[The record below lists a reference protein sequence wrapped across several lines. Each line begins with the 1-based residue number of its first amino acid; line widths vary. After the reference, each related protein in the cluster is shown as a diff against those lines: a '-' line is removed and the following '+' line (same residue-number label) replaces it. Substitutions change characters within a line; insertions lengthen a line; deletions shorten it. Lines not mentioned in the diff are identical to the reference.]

1 MWKVGNVVTDVPLGS
16 DFIGYGFNV
25 MTEQGK
31 QLMVFAYETQDAA
44 EDAARHIEAA
54 VELGRVDGFNQD
66 EAECKGY
73 EGSVVLR
80 GLLAS
85 ERDAFEALE
94 FADGLLDACPR
105 LVEYFRKECRSIDR
119 V

>member
-1 MWKVGNVVTDVPLGS
+1 MVHIVEDDAERRSSRIDNRCTRRASKS
-16 DFIGYGFNV
+16 GYAIEPEMG
-25 MTEQGK
+25 TRH
-31 QLMVFAYETQDAA
+31 
-44 EDAARHIEAA
+44 ARKIRLRPVEAK
-54 VELGRVDGFNQD
+54 
-66 EAECKGY
+66 AECKGY

-105 LVEYFRKECRSIDR
+105 VLPEYYIRA
-119 V
+119 